1 MTEAKRIEIPTF
13 SRDAVLFNW
22 IYHYIQEK
30 GLTFPREIVAS
41 YYISLK
47 TKPFVILTGVSG
59 TGKTQLTKLFADALT
74 GENTGHYILVPVAPD
89 WTDNSALTG
98 YYNVVQERR
107 VDTEFSQY
115 YTLAKDLSQE
125 PFFVCLD
132 EMNLAKVEHYFSQF
146 LSHME
151 IGKVPPNL
159 FITGT
164 VNMDESTYQF
174 SKKVLDRANTLEFNE
189 VYIKQRPSVTQISRE
204 FNYQERKIFY
214 DTFLGCQDKE
224 WDEEVIN
231 VLETINSILVRRNM
245 QFAYRVRDEVLK
257 FIANS
262 RGLLDKTVAIDLQI
276 LQKVMPRVGGTKE
289 QVEQLLVQLLCFFL
303 GADKEALP
311 SEIEDLYLIDAGQYP
326 ACLYPRSAKKTA
338 RMLGRVREDG
348 FVNFYE

>member
-1 MTEAKRIEIPTF
+1 
-13 SRDAVLFNW
+13 
-22 IYHYIQEK
+22 
-30 GLTFPREIVAS
+30 
-41 YYISLK
+41 
-47 TKPFVILTGVSG
+47 
-59 TGKTQLTKLFADALT
+59 
-74 GENTGHYILVPVAPD
+74 
-89 WTDNSALTG
+89 
-98 YYNVVQERR
+98 
-107 VDTEFSQY
+107 
-115 YTLAKDLSQE
+115 
-125 PFFVCLD
+125 
-132 EMNLAKVEHYFSQF
+132 MNLARVEHYFSQF

-189 VYIKQRPSVTQISRE
+189 VYLKQRPSVTQISGE
-204 FNYQERKIFY
+204 FTQQERQIFY
-214 DTFLGCQDKE
+214 NTFLGCQDKE
-224 WDEEVIN
+224 WDEDVIN

-303 GADKEALP
+303 GVDKEALP
-311 SEIEDLYLIDAGQYP
+311 SEIEDLYLIDPGQYS
-326 ACLYPRSAKKTA
+326 ACLYPKSAKKTA